1 MNMVYIMHCILQKDI
16 HVTSYHA
23 CNPTSH
29 AESFDVF
36 WLGGISGGDE
46 LREAFGD

>member
-1 MNMVYIMHCILQKDI
+1 MVYIMHCILQKDI
-16 HVTSYHA
+16 QCHIISCMQSYMH
-23 CNPTSH
+23 SH